1 MVSTHLKN
9 ISQIGNLPQ
18 LGVRIYFSK
27 PPPTVVRF
35 FPKQMIASQGFLI
48 LYRGSNGH
56 FHIDRTASF
65 LTLPIHSSAKAICSS
80 WKKTTKKW
88 MNFGFTCLG
97 LLPGMLAGEPSPP
110 RWHEEF
116 LVGNPNPQPK
126 PLFCHILPLESWVGG
141 VDASYTPPNEPMERN
156 IMEIWLWDYFLI
168 FISGLTF
175 RLL

>member
-1 MVSTHLKN
+1 MVSTHLNN

-18 LGVRIYFSK
+18 LGVTMTYFLK

-80 WKKTTKKW
+80 WKKKHKKW

-116 LVGNPNPQPK
+116 FIGESQPK
-126 PLFCHILPLESWVGG
+126 PLFCKYVATGILGG
-141 VDASYTPPNEPMERN
+141 GNRCKLHPTNEAMERN